1 MKNKQTL
8 FILIMLLFL
17 AFNGANAQKQTAYQ
31 KKILEIE
38 KKYVKKILIADGKW
52 TQRSEAE
59 LFYADADYLGTV
71 LALGLISSP
80 QYIEG
85 FKREIKQVEKLKT
98 AVDFQR
104 EKEVKTKNELG
115 SKVAKTKKEKEEKER
130 KLQEQRESFERTDFG
145 KIKKSIKETFKIWN
159 QKGEF
164 EKEADYEERLK
175 NKSKEAFFQICIEQV
190 KSKINNIAY
199 GYYLEKDLSL
209 YNSEKEMFT
218 ITFKFNEVEW
228 HNNISIPIA
237 KAQEFKNN
245 WDDLK
250 FEIDDYDWCF
260 VNNSLCPIL
269 VVFNR
274 RDEKFEFPLPLKNQL
289 DISYSFDDL
298 EINNPHL
305 KNVVFKYS
313 EAKSINALNYEK
325 YNEKLDS
332 IFNEYNRQLTQNPY
346 NFEKKIITSHNK
358 IKNKGNLENN
368 FNSSVDSI
376 NLDFKNI
383 NEEIEQ
389 KKAEI
394 ESKPVFPG
402 GIEKLNSFLTENY
415 KKPNVEGLKGKVF
428 VSFVVEKD
436 GSLTDIKIIRDIGYG
451 TGAEAIRVLNKSPK
465 WNPGLLNGEKVRCS
479 FMLPITVESQYK

>member
-269 VVFNR
+269 VVF
-274 RDEKFEFPLPLKNQL
+274 
-289 DISYSFDDL
+289 
-298 EINNPHL
+298 
-305 KNVVFKYS
+305 KYS

-376 NLDFKNI
+376 NLDFINI

-394 ESKPVFPG
+394 EQKKVEIESKPSFPG
-402 GIEKLNSFLTENY
+402 GMEKLNSFLAENY
-415 KKPNVEGLKGKVF
+415 KKPNIEGFKGKVY

-436 GSLTDIKIIRDIGYG
+436 GSLTDIKIIRDVGYG
-451 TGAEAIRVLNKSPK
+451 TGAEAIRVLKKSPK
-465 WNPGLLNGEKVRCS
+465 WNPGLLNGEKTRCS
-479 FMLPITVESQYK
+479 FMLPITVE